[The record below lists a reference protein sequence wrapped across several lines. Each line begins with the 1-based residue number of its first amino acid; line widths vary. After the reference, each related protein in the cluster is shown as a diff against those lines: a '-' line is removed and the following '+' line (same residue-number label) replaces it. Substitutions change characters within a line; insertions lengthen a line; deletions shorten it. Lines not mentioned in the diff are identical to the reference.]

1 MSNYLD
7 EIKRLQAEVDALT
20 PEQIESKVRHV
31 PRPGFAYTRKNPTR
45 RNLPN
50 WLEDQGK
57 FLQDHY
63 RVATES
69 GVLESDLD
77 TDGYAIEKLECSY
90 KTALDTI
97 YLAEDAWNHRQQNR
111 PGTEIELALREL
123 VHFRVEN
130 YMREYLRH
138 FRFRKPKGELVKAVL
153 VSYPLL
159 QNAIA
164 DGELGNFVI
173 AEFIYSRCGINV
185 SENTIYISL
194 RELGLI
200 DN

>member
-1 MSNYLD
+1 MSNYLE

-20 PEQIESKVRHV
+20 PEQIGSKIRHV

-50 WLEDQGK
+50 WLEDQGR

-63 RVATES
+63 REATES
-69 GVLESDLD
+69 GVLEPDLD
-77 TDGYAIEKLECSY
+77 TDGYAFEKLECSY
-90 KTALDTI
+90 KTALSTI

-111 PGTEIELALREL
+111 PGTEIELALKEL
-123 VHFRVEN
+123 VHTRVDN

-138 FRFRKPKGELVKAVL
+138 FRFRKPKSELVKAVL
-153 VSYPLL
+153 ASYPLL

-164 DGELGNFVI
+164 DGKIANLVI
-173 AEFIYSRCGINV
+173 AEFIYSRCGINI

>member
-50 WLEDQGK
+50 WLEDQSK